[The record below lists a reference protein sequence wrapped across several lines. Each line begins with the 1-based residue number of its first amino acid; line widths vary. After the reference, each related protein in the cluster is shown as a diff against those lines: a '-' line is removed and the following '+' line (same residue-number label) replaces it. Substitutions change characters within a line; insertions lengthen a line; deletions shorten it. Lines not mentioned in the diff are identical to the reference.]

1 MKPKFLK
8 TLAHKASRRL
18 KRSTPTIL
26 TCLSAFGLV
35 ATTVSAVKA
44 TPKAMRLIE
53 DAKQTDQYDLSKP
66 EILCLTWK
74 CYIPTVLIGTS
85 TLACI
90 FGANMLSRRQQ
101 AALSSAYAL
110 VSQSY
115 KEYTDKVKE
124 LYGEETHKTIMEAI
138 VKEKCKDVSLR
149 TTSFLDDSTLDFD
162 ADGSDSEVHHTF
174 YDQFSNRYFESTV
187 SKVLQA
193 EYHLNRNFAIRGGD
207 GTVNEFYEFLGL
219 APIDGGDTIGWA
231 VCDELMW
238 VDFNHTKVTLDDGM
252 EVYIVEPVFTPRTLE
267 EWDSFPV

>member
-138 VKEKCKDVSLR
+138 VKEKCKDVS
-149 TTSFLDDSTLDFD
+149 SS
-162 ADGSDSEVHHTF
+162 
-174 YDQFSNRYFESTV
+174 
-187 SKVLQA
+187 
-193 EYHLNRNFAIRGGD
+193 
-207 GTVNEFYEFLGL
+207 
-219 APIDGGDTIGWA
+219 
-231 VCDELMW
+231 
-238 VDFNHTKVTLDDGM
+238 
-252 EVYIVEPVFTPRTLE
+252 
-267 EWDSFPV
+267 

>member
-8 TLAHKASRRL
+8 TPAHKASRRL

-138 VKEKCKDVSLR
+138 VREKCKDVSLR
-149 TTSFLDDSTLDFD
+149 TTGFLDDSTLDFD
-162 ADGSDSEVHHTF
+162 ADG
-174 YDQFSNRYFESTV
+174 
-187 SKVLQA
+187 
-193 EYHLNRNFAIRGGD
+193 
-207 GTVNEFYEFLGL
+207 
-219 APIDGGDTIGWA
+219 
-231 VCDELMW
+231 
-238 VDFNHTKVTLDDGM
+238 
-252 EVYIVEPVFTPRTLE
+252 
-267 EWDSFPV
+267 

>member
-8 TLAHKASRRL
+8 TLARKASRRL

-115 KEYTDKVKE
+115 KEYTDNSMAKKRTRPLWKPSLRRNAKMYPSE
-124 LYGEETHKTIMEAI
+124 RPASLMIRHWTLTRMEATPKFI
-138 VKEKCKDVSLR
+138 TPFMTSSQTGISSLR
-149 TTSFLDDSTLDFD
+149 SARCFRQST
-162 ADGSDSEVHHTF
+162 
-174 YDQFSNRYFESTV
+174 
-187 SKVLQA
+187 
-193 EYHLNRNFAIRGGD
+193 I
-207 GTVNEFYEFLGL
+207 
-219 APIDGGDTIGWA
+219 
-231 VCDELMW
+231 
-238 VDFNHTKVTLDDGM
+238 
-252 EVYIVEPVFTPRTLE
+252 
-267 EWDSFPV
+267 